1 MQCDFQVKISRAPL
15 KQSKTNLVAIGDKSV
30 EHM

>member
-1 MQCDFQVKISRAPL
+1 MQCDFQVRAPL